1 LSEDLRFTEDL
12 RQLAAEA
19 CDIARH
25 LCGSCENFH
34 LLWPYLRLAKA
45 SGGDVDE
52 QLFRT
57 ALNRMLSGSDQK
69 VLIAGAADTGLLA
82 VVARAASSDPGIVVL
97 DRCATPLELCRRFS
111 NRWLL
116 PVKTL
121 QMDLVA
127 LDVRATF
134 DVVVAH
140 SLLQFILPDRRVD
153 VLSRLRRSLRPGG
166 RLLIVFRTSARIE
179 GSLLREYRETYSK
192 NLIERMEEMNIP
204 LPEQRE
210 DFRRRVDEYSEERRT
225 REGAHQNRAD
235 VEQLIETAGFSI
247 EELTSIE
254 ANLSAPFRQFNAKI
268 DKQRFLMVAKPR
280 I

>member
-1 LSEDLRFTEDL
+1 MSEDLRFTEDL